1 MICDIC
7 KQNEALIS
15 VEQISDGVKKNMY
28 LCNEC
33 AAKFGFAAFSEN
45 IDISVKNIFRKYEF
59 NKQLEQQ
66 QQTSPVCP
74 HCGQKL
80 FDIRFKHKIGCAN
93 CFMTFQNEIAEIL
106 KQKKKDLQY
115 TGAIQKAKVIG
126 FEEKI
131 TAAGLKQALQ
141 KAIEAEE
148 YERAALLRDELKALE
163 QEYDGKS

>member
-1 MICDIC
+1 M
-7 KQNEALIS
+7 
-15 VEQISDGVKKNMY
+15 
-28 LCNEC
+28 
-33 AAKFGFAAFSEN
+33 
-45 IDISVKNIFRKYEF
+45 
-59 NKQLEQQ
+59 
-66 QQTSPVCP
+66 
-74 HCGQKL
+74 
-80 FDIRFKHKIGCAN
+80 
-93 CFMTFQNEIAEIL
+93 IL

-141 KAIEAEE
+141 KAVEAEE